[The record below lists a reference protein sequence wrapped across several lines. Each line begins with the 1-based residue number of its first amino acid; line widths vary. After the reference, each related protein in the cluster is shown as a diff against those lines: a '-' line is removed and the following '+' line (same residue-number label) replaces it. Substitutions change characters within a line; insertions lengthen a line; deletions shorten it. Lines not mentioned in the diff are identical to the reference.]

1 MWLNLDTMKKILL
14 QLIACLT
21 FAVVN
26 AQVVKNYNQFSVEA
40 AYGLSLPVTT
50 ISEISDDSYSST
62 AHFAIGARYMFNQ
75 DWGIKG
81 QFSIDQFRGDIED
94 TGTDFVGVDLQA
106 YYNLGRLLDIPLATQ
121 ERIGLMAHSG
131 FGVGYS
137 KSVQLDKRERVGQY
151 IIGLSPRYR
160 FNDVASLM
168 LDFTYVF
175 NFRQHFNFD
184 GEYAEPNQDFTTGG
198 YFTPSIGLIISLGE
212 QRRHADWY

>member
-1 MWLNLDTMKKILL
+1 MKK
-14 QLIACLT
+14 LIQIVA
-21 FAVVN
+21 FISFVAVN
-26 AQVVKNYNQFSVEA
+26 AQGGGNYNHFSVEA
-40 AYGLSLPVTT
+40 AYGLSLPVSTV
-50 ISEISDDSYSST
+50 SKVSDDSYSST
-62 AHFAIGARYMFNQ
+62 VHFAFGARYMFNQ

-81 QFSIDQFRGDIED
+81 QFSIDQFRGDIEE

-106 YYNLGRLLDIPLATQ
+106 YYNLGKLLDIPLATR

-137 KSVQLDKRERVGQY
+137 KSIQLDGRERVGQY

-160 FNDVASLM
+160 INDVASIM

-175 NFRQHFNFD
+175 NFRQHFYFD
-184 GEYAEPNQDFTTGG
+184 GEFAEPDYDYTTGS
-198 YFTPSIGLIISLGE
+198 YFTPSFGLIISLGD